1 MQPKCQKP
9 TLPLLTDD
17 LNRINKAG
25 KAPPYLLYG
34 SSQRS
39 GGVATEAVEMPHKYN
54 ISCDC
59 TKNSPNS
66 QLKVVE
72 NNGEG

>member
-39 GGVATEAVEMPHKYN
+39 GGVATEAVEMPH
-54 ISCDC
+54 
-59 TKNSPNS
+59 
-66 QLKVVE
+66 
-72 NNGEG
+72 

>member
-9 TLPLLTDD
+9 TLPLLNDD

-25 KAPPYLLYG
+25 KKLCRTPHLLYG

-39 GGVATEAVEMPHKYN
+39 GGVATDAVEMPH
-54 ISCDC
+54 
-59 TKNSPNS
+59 
-66 QLKVVE
+66 
-72 NNGEG
+72 